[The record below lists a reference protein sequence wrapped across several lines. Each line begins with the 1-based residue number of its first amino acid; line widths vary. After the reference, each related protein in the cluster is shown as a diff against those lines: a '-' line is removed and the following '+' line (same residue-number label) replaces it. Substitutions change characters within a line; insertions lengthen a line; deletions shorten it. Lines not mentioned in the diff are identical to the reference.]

1 MFNPR
6 EDLMSNDGM
15 EVFSSLE
22 LGFNPI
28 KMQKETRKDDGG
40 MARVAR
46 SGREINFR
54 VIGNLAS

>member
-22 LGFNPI
+22 LGF

-40 MARVAR
+40 MALVGR
-46 SGREINFR
+46 SGREMNFR

>member
-6 EDLMSNDGM
+6 EDLVSDDVM

-40 MARVAR
+40 MARVGR
-46 SGREINFR
+46 SGREMNFR